1 MQTDRIEEYAAEHSS
16 REPEGLALLAR
27 RSNLQLINGQMVSG
41 HLQGRML
48 RMLTAMIRP
57 ARVLEL
63 GTFSGYSALCMAEA
77 LEENARLGLGPVDAY
92 VDTVEA
98 DDELED
104 FLRREAIPLSPVIP
118 GSVDPRVHLHFDD
131 ALAFM
136 DSLTLLSS
144 QSDPE
149 SPVGCRG
156 NDEEPGLYDMI
167 FIDADKRQYP
177 QYYEAA
183 KRLLRKGGYIIADNT
198 LWYGHVIDPAYDRD
212 AQTLGIRRF
221 NEIVAVDPEVE
232 CVMVP
237 LRDGLT
243 LIRKL

>member
-1 MQTDRIEEYAAEHSS
+1 MQTDRIEEYAAAHSS
-16 REPEGLALLAR
+16 AEPEGLTLLGR
-27 RSNLQLINGQMVSG
+27 RSNLQLVNGQMVSG

-48 RMLTAMIRP
+48 KMLVSMIRP

-77 LEENARLGLGPVDAY
+77 LEQNALLGLGPADAT

-104 FLRREAIPLSPVIP
+104 FLRREALPLP
-118 GSVDPRVHLHFDD
+118 GGNRIRLHFGD
-131 ALAFM
+131 ALGYMAR
-136 DSLTLLSS
+136 
-144 QSDPE
+144 E
-149 SPVGCRG
+149 H
-156 NDEEPGLYDMI
+156 EAYDLI
-167 FIDADKRQYP
+167 FIDADKRQYGE
-177 QYYEAA
+177 YYVAA
-183 KRLLRKGGYIIADNT
+183 KRLLRRGGYIIADNT

-221 NEIVAVDPEVE
+221 NELVAADPESE